1 MTGEMYLA
9 ITELLSGLALFLFGM
24 KFMSENLQ
32 QLAGNKLR
40 GLLDKC
46 TKNRFLAILVG
57 TGFTAIIQS
66 SGATT
71 VMEVGFV
78 NSGLLALEKT
88 VGLTLGAMIGT
99 SVTSQLV
106 SLKLTAVAPFIIFA
120 GAAILTFSKKI
131 WKKKAASVIFGFGA
145 LFTGINFMTGAL
157 QSLAKESVVQ
167 NAAHYMEFPLIAI
180 AVGFLS
186 TVVTQ
191 SSSVTVSVMVL
202 LSGIMVGTGAD
213 KHPLV
218 SLTSCLFFLLGAYVG
233 SCTPAV
239 LASLHANRSAK
250 RAVFVYVM
258 FDVLGLVVLGIVMA
272 LFGDQIVDF
281 VTSFSANS
289 KRAVANADTMFK
301 VSICVMG
308 LLVSNIL
315 LKLSKKVI
323 PSPQKE
329 EDYDE
334 MKLKFIDSTAKQI
347 PSTVVVEVSNEI
359 NRMAEMVRKN
369 LVASMESL
377 LSNSR
382 SMSEE
387 IKNREKYIDYLSH
400 GITEYMLKASKYEL
414 PLNDTRRL
422 AGFFHVVIDIERIG
436 DHAVNFLEDAWKEK
450 EQHIKF
456 SDEGTAELRAM
467 YESVLSMYDI
477 AIDAF
482 YNNNEANLETIDR
495 LEDAVDQ
502 MEVDLQDNHVKRM
515 SEGKCSIE
523 SGLVFTDL
531 VIGLER
537 VADHSQNIAYS
548 IIPDDRY
555 ED

>member
-46 TKNRFLAILVG
+46 TKNKFLAILVG
-57 TGFTAIIQS
+57 TFFTAVIQS

-78 NSGLLALEKT
+78 NSGLLALERT
-88 VGLTLGAMIGT
+88 VGLTLGAQIGT
-99 SVTSQLV
+99 SITSQLV
-106 SLKLTAVAPFIIFA
+106 SLKLTAVAPFIIFT
-120 GAAILTFSKKI
+120 GAAILTFCKKI

-145 LFTGINFMTGAL
+145 LFTGINFMTGSL
-157 QSLAKESVVQ
+157 QSLAKQESVQ
-167 NAAHYMEFPLIAI
+167 NVAQYMQYPLIAI
-180 AVGFLS
+180 AVGLVA
-186 TVVTQ
+186 TVITQ

-213 KHPLV
+213 KAPLV
-218 SLTSCLFFLLGAYVG
+218 PLSSCLFFMLGAYVG
-233 SCTPAV
+233 STTPAV
-239 LASLHANRSAK
+239 LASLHANRNAK
-250 RAVFVYVM
+250 RTVFIFVM
-258 FDVLGLVVLGIVMA
+258 FNVIGLVVLGIAMA
-272 LFGDQIVDF
+272 VFGDDIVKL
-281 VTSFSANS
+281 VQSVSADN
-289 KRAVANADTMFK
+289 KRAVANADTSFK
-301 VSICVMG
+301 IIMCVIGLAVSN
-308 LLVSNIL
+308 LLVA
-315 LKLSKKVI
+315 LSKKVI
-323 PSPQKE
+323 PSPQHE

-334 MKLKFIDSTAKQI
+334 MKLKYIDSTAKQI

-377 LSNSR
+377 LSNNR
-382 SMSEE
+382 AMSEE
-387 IKNREKYIDYLSH
+387 INNREKYIDYLSH
-400 GITEYMLKASKYEL
+400 AITEYMLKASKYEL
-414 PLNDTRRL
+414 PLNDTRRM

-515 SEGKCSIE
+515 AEGKCSIE

-537 VADHSQNIAYS
+537 VADHSQTIAYS

-555 ED
+555 EE